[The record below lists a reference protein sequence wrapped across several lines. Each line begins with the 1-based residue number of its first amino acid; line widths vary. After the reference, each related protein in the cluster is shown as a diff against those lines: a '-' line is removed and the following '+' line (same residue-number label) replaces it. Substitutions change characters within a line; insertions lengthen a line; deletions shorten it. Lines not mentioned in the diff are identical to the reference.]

1 MLDAFDT
8 SSARKNLIAT
18 IAVAT
23 AGMSLLVVLADDG
36 ARPFFTN
43 WTINVTAGTA
53 VGIAAVV
60 SVRQGVRGLYGSAH
74 AALAAGLGL
83 WLAAELLWT
92 YYQLGLGIDV
102 PFPSVA
108 DALWLAGY
116 APIAFHLFRVY
127 RFFGHGRPAVAAMVS
142 LGYAAFLG
150 YLIVILVGA
159 AASEPEYGAL
169 ALAISIAYPALDGV
183 LVVPCILVLQS
194 LRPGRF
200 TAPPWTLL
208 SSAILIIAF
217 ADSGFAYYEAA
228 GLEDQ
233 IWVWDL
239 LFNAGYVAI
248 AATLF
253 WHKKFFIF
261 DNNKLKKMWQS
272 ENR

>member
-8 SSARKNLIAT
+8 DSARKNLIAT
-18 IAVAT
+18 IIVAT
-23 AGMSLLVVLADDG
+23 AGTSLLVIFAGDG
-36 ARPFFTN
+36 DRSFFTN
-43 WTINVTAGTA
+43 WIINVTAGTA
-53 VGIAAVV
+53 VGIAVVV
-60 SVRQGVRGLYGSAH
+60 SIRQGVRGLYGSAH

-92 YYQLGLGIDV
+92 YYQLGLGIDI

-127 RFFGHGRPAVAAMVS
+127 SFFGRGRPAVAAAMS
-142 LGYAAFLG
+142 LGYSALLG
-150 YLIVILVGA
+150 YLVIA
-159 AASEPEYGAL
+159 TTAASRPEYDAL
-169 ALAISIAYPALDGV
+169 ALAVSIAYPVLDGV
-183 LVVPCILVLQS
+183 LVAPCLLVL
-194 LRPGRF
+194 LNLKHGRF

-208 SSAILIIAF
+208 SFSIMLMAA
-217 ADSGFAYYEAA
+217 ADSGFAYYAAA
-228 GLEDQ
+228 GLDEQ

-239 LFNAGYVAI
+239 LYNAGYIAI